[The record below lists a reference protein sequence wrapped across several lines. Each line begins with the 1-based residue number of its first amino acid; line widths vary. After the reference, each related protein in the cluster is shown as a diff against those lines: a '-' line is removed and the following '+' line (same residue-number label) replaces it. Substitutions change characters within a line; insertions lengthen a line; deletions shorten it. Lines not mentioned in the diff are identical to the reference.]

1 MLGCILLA
9 MTKSKAFMIKVWMNG
24 KSVDIGNAKISVFDR
39 GFLYGDGIFETMRCY
54 GGKVFGLDEHMNRLF
69 RSLDIM
75 RINLP
80 YNKKDLEKAIYKTLR
95 TNKLKDAY
103 IRLTITRGEGI
114 FSLSH
119 DGRFKPNVFILVKDF
134 KGYPNRIY
142 ERGISVVIAKTRQN
156 EYSPV
161 SKIKSLNFLN
171 YIIARLEAEES
182 GAREAIL
189 MNTRGYI
196 AEASS
201 SNIFLV
207 KRSRIITPSLDSGIL
222 SGITRAFIIKIA
234 MQQKIIVKEK
244 LVKYRELLDTD
255 EIFLTNSIAE
265 VLPVTRIG
273 TKKVGDGRP
282 GTLTKL
288 IHLLFKKKM
297 AGL

>member
-1 MLGCILLA
+1 MKRMKIWIN
-9 MTKSKAFMIKVWMNG
+9 SKL
-24 KSVDIGNAKISVFDR
+24 VDIEKVKLSVFDR
-39 GFLYGDGIFETMRCY
+39 GFLYGDGVFETMRCY